1 MEAKKNN
8 NNIKRMYNTLRQQIE
23 EEEYEDALNI
33 CEKILKL
40 DPEDAKALKC
50 KLVCMIYENQI
61 EEACKLANKARE
73 KISCEFELAYTYYRL
88 NQLDKAFK
96 VMESV

>member
-1 MEAKKNN
+1 MATNMEAKKKN

-61 EEACKLANKARE
+61 EEAV
-73 KISCEFELAYTYYRL
+73 L
-88 NQLDKAFK
+88 NRFFPLPVPPFNICLIPS
-96 VMESV
+96 MIRII